1 MTTLPHQ
8 NFKEIKEFDT
18 KIKTNADGSRT
29 VLFWLLACFTLWNL
43 VFLLWRPWF
52 IDIHL
57 SCLLVAFVSFG
68 ILNID
73 PRIIVIPT
81 TNAINKENEE
91 NRENKIV
98 IQANTTLPLCVFDF
112 ILHWFPLIYVLLY
125 VKIRTDPFAIEYTF
139 FLFITYVIF
148 FDAITKYH
156 ANVPLSIFLSILAVF
171 IRIRAI

>member
-1 MTTLPHQ
+1 MATLPHQ

-29 VLFWLLACFTLWNL
+29 VLIWLLACFTLWNL

-81 TNAINKENEE
+81 TTTSNQENAES
-91 NRENKIV
+91 KIV
-98 IQANTTLPLCVFDF
+98 IQTNTTLFLCVIDF
-112 ILHWFPLIYVLLY
+112 ILHWLPLLYVLLY

-148 FDAITKYH
+148 FDAVTKYR
-156 ANVPLSIFLSILAVF
+156 ANIPLSIFLSILAVF
-171 IRIRAI
+171 IRIRAV